1 MKKTLLIGL
10 ASLLLLFSASGCKFN
25 HENRKALVN
34 GLRQVVK
41 AYAANDTGNAVKAE
55 VEYKAPAG
63 DPKLG
68 CLAINGVAYHWA
80 LQARGNWIS
89 SR

>member
-10 ASLLLLFSASGCKFN
+10 ALLSLLFSASGCKFN
-25 HENRKALVN
+25 HENRKALAS
-34 GLRQVVK
+34 GLRHAVE

-63 DPKLG
+63 DEALLMQQVPKE
-68 CLAINGVAYHWA
+68 
-80 LQARGNWIS
+80 
-89 SR
+89 